1 MPADLTD
8 DLRAGLASPDGGLA
22 RTALVI
28 ARLEYPRL
36 DPAPYLLQLDALGT
50 RAAEHIAS
58 AVAASGDGSTTSRV
72 TALGQF
78 LFEQEGFSGN
88 RERYDDPRNSCLNE
102 VLDRRTGIPITLA
115 AVYMEV
121 ARRVGIPMDGVGFPG
136 HFLVRCVHDGAAE
149 LIIDPFDTGAI
160 LSDRA
165 CRRLLKKHMGDTVFD
180 RTLLAPATRTQIT
193 VRMLLNLKRLYVE
206 MRSFPQ
212 ARNVTDLLLA
222 IDPSGLSELRDR
234 GLLAY
239 HLNDFPTALRDLQ
252 TYLSLSGRGEA
263 DEEARSEQE
272 RIWEH
277 IKTLKRRVASLN

>member
-1 MPADLTD
+1 
-8 DLRAGLASPDGGLA
+8 
-22 RTALVI
+22 
-28 ARLEYPRL
+28 
-36 DPAPYLLQLDALGT
+36 
-50 RAAEHIAS
+50 
-58 AVAASGDGSTTSRV
+58 
-72 TALGQF
+72 
-78 LFEQEGFSGN
+78 
-88 RERYDDPRNSCLNE
+88 
-102 VLDRRTGIPITLA
+102 
-115 AVYMEV
+115 
-121 ARRVGIPMDGVGFPG
+121 
-136 HFLVRCVHDGAAE
+136 
-149 LIIDPFDTGAI
+149 
-160 LSDRA
+160 
-165 CRRLLKKHMGDTVFD
+165 MGDTVFD